1 MKKIGFILVAITA
14 IVIGLIV
21 GTLNSAPVNLDLLW
35 IQIEIPLGLAI
46 LLGFSLGLLAGLSMI
61 YLGRV
66 LPLRLQ
72 LRKARSSLARQTRHG
87 QDQLN
92 LGQQSP
98 DGPGLDAP
106 DD

>member
-1 MKKIGFILVAITA
+1 MKKTGFILVALAA

-21 GTLNSAPVNLDLLW
+21 GTLNSTPVGLDLLW
-35 IQIEIPLGLAI
+35 VQFEIPLGLAI
-46 LLGFSLGLLAGLSMI
+46 LLGFSVGLMTGLSMI

-72 LRKARSSLARQTRHG
+72 LRKARSSLTREGRSNQGHSNRG
-87 QDQLN
+87 RHHQAE
-92 LGQQSP
+92 
-98 DGPGLDAP
+98 PGLNAP